1 MPKRTVRDLDVRGK
15 KVLVRVD
22 FNVRQT
28 ESGDVADDRRIRA
41 ALPTLN
47 DVLNRGGSLIL
58 VSHLGRPSG
67 DPAADAPFRMN
78 PVATRLAELIGRPV
92 KKTDD
97 TVGPQAQATCA
108 KLAPGEIVVLENVR
122 FNKGE
127 KKGDPAFA
135 KQMAALAD
143 AYVNDAFG
151 TCHRDEASMVAV
163 PEQFPADRRAIGFL
177 VEKEL
182 QILDTLLSHPKSP
195 YLAVMGGAKVSDKIL
210 VIESLLKKVD
220 KLLIGGAMTYTFLK
234 AQGHSVGQSKVEA
247 DKLDVARHVLQLAG
261 SKLVLP
267 VDHLVASKPEAGGD
281 QGGRR
286 AYHPR
291 RLVRHGYRSQ
301 DHRALFQH
309 HQGCWNG
316 RLERADGQVRGR
328 GVRHGNQGDRAGAG
342 RLSWCDRHRW
352 RRVCRSRRE
361 IRPRRQGQSRLDW
374 RRGLPRITRR
384 QVVQLA
390 QGYPRP
396 LSPSTRPGQA
406 VSERFARRRPRS
418 SFRFGRRSHQDGS
431 ARFRRSA
438 DDDLLEFA
446 VNSDRNAHECRRGCL
461 HNLVVAG

>member
-1 MPKRTVRDLDVRGK
+1 MPKQTVRDLDVRGK

-22 FNVRQT
+22 FNVPQT

-47 DVLNRGGSLIL
+47 DVLSRGGSLIL

-67 DPAADAPFRMN
+67 DPAADAPFRMD
-78 PVATRLAELIGRPV
+78 PVAARLAELIGRSV

-97 TVGPQAQATCA
+97 TVGPQAQAACA
-108 KLAPGEIVVLENVR
+108 DLAPGGIVVLENVR

-261 SKLVLP
+261 AKLVLP
-267 VDHLVASKPEAGGD
+267 VDHLVASKPEAGAETKVVEGPTIPD
-281 QGGRR
+281 GWFGMDIGPQTIELYSGIIKDAGT
-286 AYHPR
+286 
-291 RLVRHGYRSQ
+291 VV
-301 DHRALFQH
+301 
-309 HQGCWNG
+309 WNG
-316 RLERADGQVRGR
+316 PMGKFEVAAFATGTRAIAQALADSHGVTAVGGGESAEAVEKFGLADKVSHVSTGGGAFLESLEGKSFNSLKVIP
-328 GVRHGNQGDRAGAG
+328 DR
-342 RLSWCDRHRW
+342 
-352 RRVCRSRRE
+352 
-361 IRPRRQGQSRLDW
+361 
-374 RRGLPRITRR
+374 
-384 QVVQLA
+384 
-390 QGYPRP
+390 
-396 LSPSTRPGQA
+396 
-406 VSERFARRRPRS
+406 
-418 SFRFGRRSHQDGS
+418 
-431 ARFRRSA
+431 
-438 DDDLLEFA
+438 
-446 VNSDRNAHECRRGCL
+446 
-461 HNLVVAG
+461 

>member
-22 FNVRQT
+22 FNVPQT

-47 DVLNRGGSLIL
+47 DVLSRGGSLIL

-67 DPAADAPFRMN
+67 DPAADAPFRMD
-78 PVATRLAELIGRPV
+78 PVAARLAELIGRSV

-97 TVGPQAQATCA
+97 TVGPQAQAACA
-108 KLAPGEIVVLENVR
+108 DLAPGEIVVLENVR

-135 KQMAALAD
+135 KQLAALAG

-247 DKLDVARHVLQLAG
+247 EKLDVARHVLQLAG
-261 SKLVLP
+261 AKLVLP
-267 VDHLVASKPEAGGD
+267 VDHLVASKPEAGAETKVVEGPTIPD
-281 QGGRR
+281 GWFGMDIG
-286 AYHPR
+286 PR
-291 RLVRHGYRSQ
+291 TIELYSGIIKDARTVV
-301 DHRALFQH
+301 
-309 HQGCWNG
+309 WNG
-316 RLERADGQVRGR
+316 PMGKFEVAAFATGTRAIAQALADSHGVTAVGGGESAEAVEKFGLADKVSHVSTGGGAFLESLEGKSFNSLKVIP
-328 GVRHGNQGDRAGAG
+328 DR
-342 RLSWCDRHRW
+342 
-352 RRVCRSRRE
+352 
-361 IRPRRQGQSRLDW
+361 
-374 RRGLPRITRR
+374 
-384 QVVQLA
+384 
-390 QGYPRP
+390 
-396 LSPSTRPGQA
+396 
-406 VSERFARRRPRS
+406 
-418 SFRFGRRSHQDGS
+418 
-431 ARFRRSA
+431 
-438 DDDLLEFA
+438 
-446 VNSDRNAHECRRGCL
+446 
-461 HNLVVAG
+461 

>member
-22 FNVRQT
+22 FNVPQT

-47 DVLNRGGSLIL
+47 DVLSRGGSLIL

-67 DPAADAPFRMN
+67 DPAADAPFRMD
-78 PVATRLAELIGRPV
+78 PVAARLAELIGRSV

-108 KLAPGEIVVLENVR
+108 DLAPGEIVVLENVR

-210 VIESLLKKVD
+210 VIESLLMKVD

-261 SKLVLP
+261 AKLVLP
-267 VDHLVASKPEAGGD
+267 VDHLVASKPEAGAETKVVEGPTIPD
-281 QGGRR
+281 GWFGMDIG
-286 AYHPR
+286 PR
-291 RLVRHGYRSQ
+291 TIELYSGIIKDAGTVV
-301 DHRALFQH
+301 
-309 HQGCWNG
+309 WNG
-316 RLERADGQVRGR
+316 PMGKFEVAAFATGTRAIAQALADSHGVTAVGGGESAEAVEKFGLADKVSHVSTGGGAFLESLEGKSFNSLKVIP
-328 GVRHGNQGDRAGAG
+328 DR
-342 RLSWCDRHRW
+342 
-352 RRVCRSRRE
+352 
-361 IRPRRQGQSRLDW
+361 
-374 RRGLPRITRR
+374 
-384 QVVQLA
+384 
-390 QGYPRP
+390 
-396 LSPSTRPGQA
+396 
-406 VSERFARRRPRS
+406 
-418 SFRFGRRSHQDGS
+418 
-431 ARFRRSA
+431 
-438 DDDLLEFA
+438 
-446 VNSDRNAHECRRGCL
+446 
-461 HNLVVAG
+461 

>member
-22 FNVRQT
+22 FNVPQT

-47 DVLNRGGSLIL
+47 DFLNRGGSLIL

-67 DPAADAPFRMN
+67 DPAADAPFRLN
-78 PVATRLAELIGRPV
+78 AVAARLGELIGRAV

-97 TVGPQAQATCA
+97 TVGPQAQAACA
-108 KLAPGEIVVLENVR
+108 DLAPGEIVVLENVR

-247 DKLDVARHVLQLAG
+247 DKLDVARHVSQLAG

-267 VDHLVASKPEAGGD
+267 VDHLVASKPEAGAETKVVEGPTIPD
-281 QGGRR
+281 GWFGMDIGPKTIELYSRIIKD
-286 AYHPR
+286 AGT
-291 RLVRHGYRSQ
+291 VV
-301 DHRALFQH
+301 
-309 HQGCWNG
+309 WNG
-316 RLERADGQVRGR
+316 PMGKFEVAAFAPGTRAIAQALADSHGVTAVGGGESAEAVEKFGLADKVSHVSTGGGAFLESLEGKSFNSLKVIP
-328 GVRHGNQGDRAGAG
+328 DR
-342 RLSWCDRHRW
+342 
-352 RRVCRSRRE
+352 
-361 IRPRRQGQSRLDW
+361 
-374 RRGLPRITRR
+374 
-384 QVVQLA
+384 
-390 QGYPRP
+390 
-396 LSPSTRPGQA
+396 
-406 VSERFARRRPRS
+406 
-418 SFRFGRRSHQDGS
+418 
-431 ARFRRSA
+431 
-438 DDDLLEFA
+438 
-446 VNSDRNAHECRRGCL
+446 
-461 HNLVVAG
+461 